1 MELLEEKAWFIHNED
16 EKLWTKK
23 GWDDSF
29 ADAMICRTEKEAV
42 RIVEI
47 LRVLYPEKAIDCN
60 PIFEVYSIAVTDKA
74 DPKKEDYHYTAN
86 EELPFT
92 SYYGREKLFFDRER
106 AEKEADRLWFEVF
119 EENPNIEIAVVFA
132 AGDGDF
138 FYPSFSREEQQE
150 WYEKREQEWKK
161 KRGE

>member
-1 MELLEEKAWFIHNED
+1 MELLEEKAWFIYNED

-47 LRVLYPEKAIDCN
+47 LRVLYPEKAIDYN
-60 PIFEVYSIAVTDKA
+60 PIFEVYSIVVMDKA
-74 DPKKEDYHYTAN
+74 DPKKEDFLYTAN

-92 SYYGREKLFFDRER
+92 SFYGREKFFFDRER

-119 EENPNIEIAVVFA
+119 EESPNIEIVVVFA
-132 AGDGDF
+132 AGSGDL
-138 FYPSFSREEQQE
+138 FYPSFSKEEQDE